1 MGNVFSV
8 PIFIITLRETIEAA
22 IIVSVLLGLVESLV
36 HDKAADAEKDAVDR
50 LGEDEK
56 KKIIKRM
63 RLQIWAGAIIGLFI
77 ALCIGAAFIA
87 VFFTTLNDIWGKTEE
102 IWEGTFSLIAWYVSP
117 VYRSEEHKEVLTVV
131 SYRCSVI
138 IFVMGVTMLRI
149 DRSKLKWK
157 AKLAGAFDN
166 KVDASALTAKDK
178 RQARNS
184 KWTLFLLPFI
194 TVLREGLEA
203 VVFVGGVSLG
213 QSAKSIPL
221 AAICGILVGFVIGY
235 LIYISGSRV
244 NLSIFLVVST
254 NVLFL
259 LGAGLMSKA
268 VFFFQTYRYV
278 HAVGGDVAETGS
290 GPGSFDPT
298 DGLVWHLTYGNPE
311 NNLSGEG
318 WSIFNSILGWTN
330 NATIGSVLAYCFYWI
345 ACIATLIYM
354 KWSEG
359 RTTLLGFKSAAW
371 HRRAARRAA
380 LAETGSASGYE
391 TKTPS
396 LEGPSK
402 KDEVETPIEE
412 DRQFASHI

>member
-36 HDKAADAEKDAVDR
+36 HDKAANAEKDAVER
-50 LGEDEK
+50 LGDDEK
-56 KKIIKRM
+56 KKIIRRM
-63 RLQIWAGAIIGLFI
+63 RMQIWAGAIVGLFI

-102 IWEGTFSLIAWYVSP
+102 IWEGTFSLIA
-117 VYRSEEHKEVLTVV
+117 
-131 SYRCSVI
+131 CVI
-138 IFVMGVTMLRI
+138 IFIMGVTMLRI

-166 KVDASALTAKDK
+166 KVDTSALTSKDK
-178 RQARNS
+178 REARNS

-235 LIYISGSRV
+235 LIYLSGSRV

-330 NATIGSVLAYCFYWI
+330 NATVGSVLAYCFYWI

-359 RTTLLGFKSAAW
+359 RTTIFGLKSAAW
-371 HRRAARRAA
+371 HRRAARRAR
-380 LAETGSASGYE
+380 AEASSAGDYE

-396 LEGPSK
+396 LEEPSK

-412 DRQFASHI
+412 NRQFASHI

>member
-36 HDKAADAEKDAVDR
+36 HDKAASSEIDAVEQ
-50 LGEDEK
+50 LGDDEK
-56 KKIIKRM
+56 KKIIRRM
-63 RLQIWAGAIIGLFI
+63 RMQIWAGAIIGLFI

-102 IWEGTFSLIAWYVSP
+102 IWEGTFSLIA
-117 VYRSEEHKEVLTVV
+117 
-131 SYRCSVI
+131 CVI
-138 IFVMGVTMLRI
+138 IFIMGVTMLRI

-166 KVDASALTAKDK
+166 KVDTSALTSKD
-178 RQARNS
+178 RREARNS

-244 NLSIFLVVST
+244 NLSIFLVIST

-268 VFFFQTYRYV
+268 VFFFQTYIYV
-278 HAVGGDVAETGS
+278 HGVGGDVAETGS

-298 DGLVWHLTYGNPE
+298 DGLVWHLPYGNPE

-330 NATIGSVLAYCFYWI
+330 NATVGSVLAYCFYWI

-359 RTTLLGFKSAAW
+359 RTTIFGLKSAAW
-371 HRRAARRAA
+371 HRRAARRERTDAS
-380 LAETGSASGYE
+380 SAGEYE

-396 LEGPSK
+396 LEEPNK
-402 KDEVETPIEE
+402 KDEVETPFEE
-412 DRQFASHI
+412 NRQFASHI

>member
-1 MGNVFSV
+1 MGQVFSV

-36 HDKAADAEKDAVDR
+36 HDKAANAENDAVERLDEAEKRKVVR
-50 LGEDEK
+50 
-56 KKIIKRM
+56 RM

-87 VFFTTLNDIWGKTEE
+87 VFFTTLNDIWSKTEE
-102 IWEGTFSLIAWYVSP
+102 IWEGTFSLIAC
-117 VYRSEEHKEVLTVV
+117 L
-131 SYRCSVI
+131 I
-138 IFVMGVTMLRI
+138 IFIMGVTMLRI

-166 KVDASALTAKDK
+166 KVDTSALTSQDK
-178 RQARNS
+178 RSARNS

-235 LIYISGSRV
+235 LIYMSGSRV

-259 LGAGLMSKA
+259 LGAGLLSKA
-268 VFFFQTYRYV
+268 VFFFQTYIYV
-278 HAVGGDVAETGS
+278 HGVGGDVAETGS

-298 DGLVWHLTYGNPE
+298 DGLVWHLPYGNPE
-311 NNLSGEG
+311 NNLSGQG

-330 NATIGSVLAYCFYWI
+330 NATVGSVLAYCFYWI
-345 ACIATLIYM
+345 ACIFTLVYM

-359 RTTLLGFKSAAW
+359 RTTLFGLKSAAY
-371 HRRAARRAA
+371 RRREARRAR
-380 LAETGSASGYE
+380 AEASESESESEKTARGSE
-391 TKTPS
+391 TPS
-396 LEGPSK
+396 IEEAGKKEERGELEA
-402 KDEVETPIEE
+402 EVETPGAEV
-412 DRQFASHI
+412 RQFMPQI